1 MDKYPKMYTIFSLK
15 RDMANDT
22 QLVLGKE
29 HWGKCAWSFIY
40 NVVLSYKGDVT
51 HLRKF
56 LKNLRYVLP
65 CEECKSHYAVFL
77 KNNKIPKEL
86 YKIFQW
92 CERLENKI
100 AKIKYKKEFVP
111 ISRLAQILTPR
122 DTSDTSDTSSVD
134 EETSVA
140 IKRPDCVNCNKD
152 RLAKSLRSVSML
164 NMGAA
169 MPYNYEVPLGYSRKI

>member
-1 MDKYPKMYTIFSLK
+1 MYTIFSLK
-15 RDMANDT
+15 RDMLNDT
-22 QLVLGKE
+22 QLVMGKE

-77 KNNKIPKEL
+77 KDNKIPKEL
-86 YKIFQW
+86 FKIFQW

-122 DTSDTSDTSSVD
+122 DTSETSSVD
-134 EETSVA
+134 EETSTVT

-152 RLAKSLRSVSML
+152 RLEKSLRSVSML
-164 NMGAA
+164 NMGVAI
-169 MPYNYEVPLGYSRKI
+169 PYNYEVSLGYSRKI